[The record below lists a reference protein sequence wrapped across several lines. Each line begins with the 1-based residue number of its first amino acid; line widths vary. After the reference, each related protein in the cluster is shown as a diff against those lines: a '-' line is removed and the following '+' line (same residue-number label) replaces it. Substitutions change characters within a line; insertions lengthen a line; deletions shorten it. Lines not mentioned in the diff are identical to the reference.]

1 MREKKCNFLMLNKFI
16 NTEKV
21 KDWAV
26 DQNKLVLIAEH
37 QISKFA
43 LIALF
48 EEIGCEIER
57 VNSMIYKSEKR
68 LFRGRIGFTKKYKK
82 FIISFAKSVN
92 AANLIKD
99 LADEKLSIVK

>member
-1 MREKKCNFLMLNKFI
+1 MLDKFI
-16 NTEKV
+16 NTEKI
-21 KDWAV
+21 KDWAIS
-26 DQNKLVLIAEH
+26 QNKLVLIAEH

-48 EEIGCEIER
+48 EKIGCPVDR

-68 LFRGRIGFTKKYKK
+68 LFRGKIGFTKKYKK

-92 AANLIKD
+92 AATLIKD